1 MKCPKCFSSIP
12 EWNKA
17 CKCGYKLD
25 FSKVPPPPKQIGLI
39 NDYEAIIGD
48 HLGKMIQLATEVE
61 KKTGIELVVVVIN
74 NTKPLLPENYAFYLF
89 NKWKL
94 GKKDH
99 RAILIL
105 VSMYERRIE
114 TEIGY
119 GLEKYIT
126 EEETEK
132 LLDEVI
138 VPYFKQSKY
147 GEGLYEGLKVLAEKL
162 QNIDFVLQKTS

>member
-1 MKCPKCFSSIP
+1 MKCPKCLSSIP

-25 FSKVPPPPKQIGLI
+25 FSKVPSPPRQIGLI
-39 NDYEAIIGD
+39 NDYEAIIGEQ
-48 HLGKMIQLATEVE
+48 LGKMINLVNDIE
-61 KKTGIELVVVVIN
+61 KKTGIEIVVAILN

-89 NKWKL
+89 NKWNL

-105 VSMYERRIE
+105 VAMYERRVE
-114 TEIGY
+114 TEIGF

-126 EEETEK
+126 EDETEK
-132 LLDEVI
+132 LLDEI
-138 VPYFKQSKY
+138 IIPYFKQSKY
-147 GEGLYEGLKVLAEKL
+147 GEGLYEALKALAKKL
-162 QNIDFVLQKTS
+162 ENLDLPPLKK